1 MCMLGDIYYFI
12 GLILFLADLG
22 LIMKFSKIQKSKNWV
37 EAFFKVT
44 KRKPNKQ
51 DMDKESFQELNSS
64 NLILTLNFLWIFFG
78 LITKS
83 WKFYLVVLFTN
94 LFLNSVIN
102 KIQNLKSLS
111 NFVSYLKMF
120 LLTSTI
126 LLLVINHF
134 HLHKDLFVEAK
145 DFLRTFFQSF

>member
-1 MCMLGDIYYFI
+1 MLGDIYYFI

-83 WKFYLVVLFTN
+83 WKFYLVVLFMN

-134 HLHKDLFVEAK
+134 HLHKDLFVETK
-145 DFLRTFFQSF
+145 DFLGTFFQSF